1 MGFYNPNVAGEMAQ
15 LTLETPEKYVP
26 KAELDEDLHVTPIP
40 LVGDQLFEER
50 ARNVKWTYQNGDND
64 DECINGLRAEF
75 VKVTLYEVCINCHL
89 KRFLYTVH
97 SHKCPGPQYYILVD
111 FNTANNYRLVG
122 MKRNIFALSFIQ
134 RLRTRISFFSCWN

>member
-15 LTLETPEKYVP
+15 LMLETQEKYVP
-26 KAELDEDLHVTPIP
+26 KAELDEHLHVTPIP

-50 ARNVKWTYQNGDND
+50 ACNVKWTYQNGDND
-64 DECINGLRAEF
+64 NDCINGLRAEF
-75 VKVTLYEVCINCHL
+75 ADWHAKVTLCEVCINCHL

-111 FNTANNYRLVG
+111 FNTANNYQLVG
-122 MKRNIFALSFIQ
+122 MKINIFVLSFIQ
-134 RLRTRISFFSCWN
+134 RLCTRI